1 MIFEQSPKI
10 YKRISQGLAI
20 LSVVCTIGVG
30 SRLIKRD
37 YNPLKRRIPL
47 TVAAASLALFYN
59 VQYKR
64 LENKLEEK
72 NNEN

>member
-20 LSVVCTIGVG
+20 LSVVCAIGVG
-30 SRLIKRD
+30 SRVIKRD

-64 LENKLEEK
+64 LENKSGEK
-72 NNEN
+72 K